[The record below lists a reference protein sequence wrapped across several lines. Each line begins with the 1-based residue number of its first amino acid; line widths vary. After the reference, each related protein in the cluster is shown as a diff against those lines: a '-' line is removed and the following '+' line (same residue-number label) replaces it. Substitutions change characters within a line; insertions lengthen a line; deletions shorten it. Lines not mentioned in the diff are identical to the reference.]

1 VFSWRTVNAHRNL
14 FRFSLPRESLFRFS
28 RPHKLANFP
37 NPPPYPARKHAKI
50 SAMEITEELIRREAW
65 EEIKRIAKQAKCFVH
80 AVRHDGERVCLW
92 LLPEGGMV
100 KVVELGDSPERR
112 RLRVYLWKE
121 EEFEQF
127 SEKATLNKRRW
138 FKDWKIKS
146 VHVIEKN
153 WTEEER
159 EMVEEWEKKRK
170 LLFEFIESFIT
181 EGLTKEDYEHLPCR
195 HIVELPEDF
204 WHWTFKK
211 QVHFLLDDIYQKH
224 LRKGE
229 RKGYWLFLRLRS

>member
-1 VFSWRTVNAHRNL
+1 METRGHRDIEEWKPKGTL
-14 FRFSLPRESLFRFS
+14 LGFSLPT
-28 RPHKLANFP
+28 NFP
-37 NPPPYPARKHAKI
+37 FTRPYPARKPAKI

-65 EEIKRIAKQAKCFVH
+65 EEIKRIAKQAKFFVH
-80 AVRHDGERVCLW
+80 AVRHDGEKVGLW
-92 LLPEGGMV
+92 LLPEGGVV
-100 KVVELGDSPERR
+100 KVVEIYDTPERKK
-112 RLRVYLWKE
+112 LRVYLWKE

-159 EMVEEWEKKRK
+159 EMAEEWEKKAK
-170 LLFEFIESFIT
+170 LLFEVLYSFMT
-181 EGLTKEDYEHLPCR
+181 KRLTREDYERLPCK
-195 HIVELPEDF
+195 HMVELPEDF

-211 QVHFLLDDIYQKH
+211 QLNFLLDGIYQKH
-224 LRKGE
+224 Q
-229 RKGYWLFLRLRS
+229 RKGYRKGYYLFLRFRS

>member
-1 VFSWRTVNAHRNL
+1 LQTFPTLSLIPPENL
-14 FRFSLPRESLFRFS
+14 LAELEEVRFDISL
-28 RPHKLANFP
+28 
-37 NPPPYPARKHAKI
+37 AKI
-50 SAMEITEELIRREAW
+50 LAMEITEEVKRAAW
-65 EEIKRIAKQAKCFVH
+65 EEIKRVVKQAKFFVQ
-80 AVRHDGERVCLW
+80 AVRHNGEEVGLW

-100 KVVELGDSPERR
+100 KVVEMGDSPERR

-146 VHVIEKN
+146 VHVKEEN

-159 EMVEEWEKKRK
+159 EMAEEWEKKSK
-170 LLFEFIESFIT
+170 LLYEFIHFFIT
-181 EGLTKEDYEHLPCR
+181 EGLTREDYEHLPCK
-195 HIVELPEDF
+195 HIMELPEDF

-211 QVHFLLDDIYQKH
+211 QLNFLLDGIYQKH
-224 LRKGE
+224 R
-229 RKGYWLFLRLRS
+229 RKGYRKGYYLFLRFRS